1 MKRILFFTTHYFP
14 GFLSGGI
21 AQTVFNTAEW
31 LGNDFEFFIVTQDRD
46 LQSDKPYNKIKY
58 GRWVKLGNS
67 HVRYL
72 SPIELSFS
80 SLRKLINEID
90 HDILHLNSFF
100 DIIFTLKI
108 LILLRFNLINSRK
121 IILSPRGEFVYGPLH
136 IKYFKKKIFIFLL
149 KFLGFYNKIVWH
161 ASTTHEALGIVDQI
175 GVSINEIKLAID
187 LPIRNPDLPKT
198 TKATSKTLQIAFI
211 SRITREK
218 NLDGAIRILKQVK
231 SNVSFDIIGPHED
244 PVYWDECKEL
254 IKELPKNISIRILG
268 IMNPR
273 DKFKYFSSYD
283 LLLFPTHGENYGHVI
298 AESISAGTR
307 VLISQSTPWRNLA
320 ADGIG
325 WDLDK
330 NNRNAFVCII
340 EMLAQQPLEDRLAIR
355 SKVCEAAKVRLS
367 APKAF
372 IQNRNLYLKE

>member
-1 MKRILFFTTHYFP
+1 MKKILVFTTHYFP

-21 AQTVFNTAEW
+21 AQTVFNTSEW

-46 LQSDKPYNKIKY
+46 LQSDKPYTNINY
-58 GRWVKLGNS
+58 GRFVKLGNC

-72 SPIELSFS
+72 SPAELSFS
-80 SLRKLINEID
+80 ALRKLINEIN

-108 LILLRFNLINSRK
+108 LILLRFSLINPRK
-121 IILSPRGEFVYGPLH
+121 IILSPRGEFVNGPLH

-149 KFLGFYNKIVWH
+149 KFLGFYNKITWH
-161 ASTTHEALGIVDQI
+161 ASSSHEALGIVDQI
-175 GVSINEIKLAID
+175 GVPIKLIKLAID
-187 LPIRNPDLPKT
+187 LPIRNPDLPKI
-198 TKATSKTLQIAFI
+198 TKANSKILQIVFI

-231 SNVSFDIIGPHED
+231 SKVSFDIIGPTED
-244 PVYWDECKEL
+244 PVYWDECRDL

-268 IMNPR
+268 IMNPK

-283 LLLFPTHGENYGHVI
+283 LLLFPSHGENYGHVI
-298 AESISAGTR
+298 AESLSAGTR
-307 VLISQSTPWRNLA
+307 VLISQYTPWRNLA
-320 ADGIG
+320 MDGIG
-325 WDLDK
+325 WDLD
-330 NNRNAFVCII
+330 NNNLNAFVSII
-340 EMLAQQPLEDRLAIR
+340 EMLAQQPLKDRLAIR
-355 SKVCEAAKVRLS
+355 AKVSEAAKARLS
-367 APKAF
+367 DPKVF